1 MSGLGDA
8 VGVPRYAWYSDE
20 ACYWHD
26 PGLGV
31 GFLPVGPDIQP
42 LREFGSDPDLRR
54 AEGLLRKNNILDYYH
69 CQRPCP
75 ATDAELLLA
84 HSPGH
89 IAHIEA
95 LAANGGGEAG
105 IYAPIGFHSALAA
118 RTAAGACVQAVTEV
132 LAGTFQRAYCFIR
145 PPGHHAERDR
155 AIGFCIY
162 NNLGIAAHAA
172 LLQGV
177 QRVLILD
184 WDVHHGNGIQSLF
197 YDDPRVLF
205 ISIHQEGLFPPL
217 SGTLRDVGDGEGLGT
232 TINVPLPAGSGHDA
246 YLAVMNQVVTTAAS
260 AFRPELILVAAGLDL
275 SAHDPMGRQM
285 CTSQTLRLMTQH
297 ICRLA
302 DDLCDGRI
310 VFAHEGGYSS
320 WYLPILVRAVAA
332 AIVNLPEQADP
343 FLHALA
349 NLPGQ
354 RLQKHQQRRIEQ
366 VCDIHRAHLL
376 AAASDPRSLLQA
388 SEVSSRW
395 SP

>member
-1 MSGLGDA
+1 MPPLGDA
-8 VGVPRYAWYSDE
+8 SEAPRHAWYSDE

-42 LREFGSDPDLRR
+42 LREFGVDPDLRR
-54 AEGLLRKNNILDYYH
+54 AEGLLRKSAILDSYL
-69 CQRPCP
+69 CERPRP
-75 ATDAELLLA
+75 ATDEELLLA
-84 HSPGH
+84 HTPDH

-95 LAANGGGEAG
+95 LAAHGGGEAG
-105 IYAPIGFHSALAA
+105 VYAPIGFHSALAA
-118 RTAAGACVQAVTEV
+118 RFAAGACVQAVTEI
-132 LAGTFQRAYCFIR
+132 LAGTFQRAYCFVR

-155 AIGFCIY
+155 AMGFCVY
-162 NNLGIAAHAA
+162 NNLGIAAQVA
-172 LLQGV
+172 LRGGA

-217 SGTLRDVGDGEGLGT
+217 SGAVREIGEGDGLGT
-232 TINVPLPAGSGHDA
+232 TINVPLPAGSGHAA
-246 YLAVMNQVVTTAAS
+246 YLAVMSEVVATAAS
-260 AFRPELILVAAGLDL
+260 AFRPELVLVAAGLDL
-275 SAHDPMGRQM
+275 SAHDQMGRQL
-285 CTSQTLRLMTQH
+285 CTSRTLRLMTQH
-297 ICRLA
+297 ICQLA
-302 DDLCDGRI
+302 DELCGGRI

-332 AIVNLPEQADP
+332 AIVGLPEQGDP

-354 RLQKHQQRRIEQ
+354 RLQEHQRHRIEQ
-366 VCDIHRAHLL
+366 VRAVHRAHLL
-376 AAASDPRSLLQA
+376 AAGEAGPTSRTH
-388 SEVSSRW
+388 EVSS
-395 SP
+395 P